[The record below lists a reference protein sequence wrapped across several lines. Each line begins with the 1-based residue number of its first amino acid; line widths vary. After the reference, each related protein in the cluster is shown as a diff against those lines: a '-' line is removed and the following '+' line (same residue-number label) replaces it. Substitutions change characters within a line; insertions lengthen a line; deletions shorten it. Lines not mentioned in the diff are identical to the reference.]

1 MEFKVTDC
9 VIDLRNNKSSIFG
22 ITLPSNPSYGYPTLY
37 TSLGILNSAEVNYI
51 SNCKSDSINVI
62 LETDFVD
69 NITNAIRVFKR
80 VYSEDLIRNT
90 NIEIESL
97 IISSDCNVTTEIAKE
112 ILDLL
117 KSKII
122 KSIGIKIEPNA
133 TSMTIPE
140 NVEKII
146 TTIGADSISYI
157 SAMISPLYFNANVQK
172 LVEKYKFEMIGYN
185 PFGDKLS
192 ESAVINSFTKDYL
205 LKFISFYSDTV
216 VLSDLHHIRYIEDNV
231 MFKEVD
237 ATKYELKRSF
247 NKLVKPLKKAIWDYI
262 VISDDF
268 IIEKTGD
275 YIYLGEEKLKFTL
288 GEIEEKI
295 PDLPK
300 EMHPC
305 EIEVCDYLS
314 NIRLPKDSNNLKVL
328 MLFAFAAVIKS
339 LSKQGY
345 NEIRYSIKADG
356 LIRLT
361 CSSFETKTPKFYEFW
376 KSKETICNSDS
387 FVLAISKN
395 KKIVFRKI

>member
-9 VIDLRNNKSSIFG
+9 VLDLRNQKSSIFG
-22 ITLPSNPSYGYPTLY
+22 TNLPGNPSYEYPTLY

-51 SNCKSDSINVI
+51 SNCKSDNINII

-80 VYSEDLIRNT
+80 VYSEDLIRST

-117 KSKII
+117 KSNVI
-122 KSIGIKIEPNA
+122 KSIGVKIEPNA
-133 TSMTIPE
+133 TSMTLPE

-146 TTIGADSISYI
+146 TTIGADNISYI

-172 LVEKYKFEMIGYN
+172 LVEKYKFEVIGYN

-328 MLFAFAAVIKS
+328 MLFAFAAAIKS
-339 LSKQGY
+339 LSKQEY
-345 NEIRYSIKADG
+345 NQIKYSIKADG

-361 CSSFETKTPKFYEFW
+361 CSCFETKTPKFYEFW
-376 KSKETICNSDS
+376 KSKETTCKSDS